1 MQRNKNSKYQPDKPA
16 FAGKT
21 PFAKRMRRALGE
33 DSPVQTSTKNEKTT
47 SKSRSSINIIA
58 IVIFIAVLLSYNY
71 TDEFNTQSS
80 VESELGT
87 KNVVLCGASS
97 GIGEEIAYYLS
108 KHKVRNLILSARR
121 EEKLKRVAETCIR
134 LGAQNVHIVP
144 ADFSELDSADKFA
157 SRVRE
162 ILNDEVDFLI
172 LNHAWINA
180 RDWVEHLDDGNAHN
194 YVRQMMETNFI
205 SFVNVVSSLLKYM
218 ESTSGRVLVSSSG
231 AGKGPVHKMAAY
243 SASKHAIHGFFGSLR
258 QDLMWHKSNVT
269 ITEAVIGRISTEN
282 ANNALSGQYVVLE
295 LCSRCVRDVFERVH
309 SRVACSRI
317 TRM

>member
-1 MQRNKNSKYQPDKPA
+1 
-16 FAGKT
+16 
-21 PFAKRMRRALGE
+21 
-33 DSPVQTSTKNEKTT
+33 
-47 SKSRSSINIIA
+47 
-58 IVIFIAVLLSYNY
+58 
-71 TDEFNTQSS
+71 
-80 VESELGT
+80 
-87 KNVVLCGASS
+87 
-97 GIGEEIAYYLS
+97 
-108 KHKVRNLILSARR
+108 VRNLILSARR

-231 AGKGPVHKMAAY
+231 TFVVVV
-243 SASKHAIHGFFGSLR
+243 F
-258 QDLMWHKSNVT
+258 
-269 ITEAVIGRISTEN
+269 E
-282 ANNALSGQYVVLE
+282 ALSLTLKSHLE
-295 LCSRCVRDVFERVH
+295 HQNKVRAKDQSIKWLHIPHLSMQSMVSLDLCVK
-309 SRVACSRI
+309 
-317 TRM
+317 T